1 MKILKPMALALLS
14 GPYERKGQ
22 THLAIVVGAMT
33 TFHGDVL
40 EHEQTLWKSLATIP
54 GFTGSLDELKPKVK
68 PEVMAVG
75 WAFAPPGRK
84 VAARSV
90 KIEFG
95 GFAKELWVVGD
106 RVWKNGVATDPVPF
120 DQMPISWDRAFGGE
134 GYAANPIGRGFAP
147 TKTEDGQTVHS
158 LPNVEFQK
166 KLITSPRD
174 RPPPA
179 GFAPIDPA
187 SPKRLAKLG
196 TYDKRWLETRYP
208 DYPDDFDPTY
218 FNMAPEDQ
226 WLETSI
232 DGSERVVIE
241 HMHPTKE
248 RIEGKIPRFVARAFV
263 SRESALLK
271 EVSLRLDTVLL
282 VPHMERVVLVYRAF
296 VEVKDDEASD
306 VLDLMIAL
314 ERHGEPKGL
323 SHYRAVREKRLDRD
337 KGALYAL
344 RDKDLIPD
352 GTRSGTAANDEELGK
367 LLAREGLVERA
378 TRNRARAQVEQA
390 REQLREAG
398 LDPDEHIPANAVPE
412 EDHKLPDMDAM
423 AEFVETTE
431 KQAQEAIAEAEAKQ
445 KKALDDARK
454 ICEENGLDFDK
465 LLADARKEQGGPPKF
480 TAKGEMERLRDLA
493 ELSAN
498 SGVVIPEIAKLGDPE
513 LEAKLVQ
520 TETILK
526 DTYRKHVHYMPRAH
540 EGDEEYGA
548 RVRFQVEALLVSG
561 EPLADYDFTGADL
574 SGLDFSG
581 RDLSMSFLEAAR
593 LEGCK
598 FVGANLQG
606 TVLARANLK
615 GAVFTRA
622 KLKGANLGEAI
633 CTEALFDGGVDA
645 SEAVFVRTDLRR
657 ANLRGMLLHKAD
669 INEALLDGADL
680 SGIVASELTVLR
692 SDFRGVKLAGATIER
707 SNLLEIDVSGVDFRK
722 CSLPGTVFLDVI
734 ADGANFDDA
743 KVESLR
749 VVGVDR
755 GCSLVGATFRRA
767 NLRTA
772 FFRGARLQKSDFSD
786 ALLDAA
792 DFSKCDLTG
801 ATFEGAR
808 MREARL
814 MKANLTDANLDST
827 DLFQALLGGAI
838 VRGAH
843 FERASLFRAD
853 AMGAV
858 GDDKTSFRGANVNFV
873 RRAPR

>member
-1 MKILKPMALALLS
+1 MKVLKPMALALLT

-33 TFHGDVL
+33 SLQGDVL

-54 GFTGSLDELKPKVK
+54 GFTGALDELKPKVK
-68 PEVMAVG
+68 PEVLAVG
-75 WAFAPPGRK
+75 WAFAPEGRK
-84 VAARSV
+84 VPARRV
-90 KIEFG
+90 KIEVG
-95 GFAKELWVVGD
+95 ALSKELWVVGD
-106 RVWKNGVATDPVPF
+106 RVWNNGVASDPVPF
-120 DQMPISWDRAFGGE
+120 DQMPISWERAFGGE
-134 GYAANPIGRGFAP
+134 GYAANPVGRGLSP
-147 TKTEDGQTVHS
+147 TKTEDGDTVHL
-158 LPNVEFQK
+158 LPNIELPK
-166 KLITSPRD
+166 KLIGSPRD

-179 GFAPIDPA
+179 GFAPIDP
-187 SPKRLAKLG
+187 SWPKRLAKLG

-218 FNMAPEDQ
+218 FNLAPEDQ
-226 WLETSI
+226 WLDAPLE
-232 DGSERVVIE
+232 GQERVVIE

-248 RIEGKIPRFVARAFV
+248 RIEGKIPRFLARAFV
-263 SRESALLK
+263 SRESALLR

-282 VPHMERVVLVYRAF
+282 VPHMERIVLLYRAF
-296 VEVKDDEASD
+296 VEVQDDEASD
-306 VLDLMIAL
+306 VLDLMVAL

-323 SHYRAVREKRLDRD
+323 SHYRTVREKRLDRD
-337 KGALYAL
+337 KGSLYAL

-352 GTRSGTAANDEELGK
+352 GVRSGTAVNDEELGK

-378 TRNRARAQVEQA
+378 TRNRARAQLEET
-390 REQLREAG
+390 REQLRQAG
-398 LDPDEHIPANAVPE
+398 IDPDEHVPKDVPD
-412 EDHKLPDMDAM
+412 EDQQIPDMNGI

-431 KQAQEAIAEAEAKQ
+431 KQAQEAIQEAEAKQ
-445 KKALDDARK
+445 KKALEDARK
-454 ICEENGLDFDK
+454 LCEENGLDFDK
-465 LLADARKEQGGPPKF
+465 LLADAKKDQGGPPKF
-480 TAKGEMERLRDLA
+480 SAKAEMERLRDLA

-498 SGVVIPEIAKLGDPE
+498 SGVVIPEIAKLADPA
-513 LEAKLVQ
+513 LEEKLIQAEAV
-520 TETILK
+520 LK

-540 EGDEEYGA
+540 EGAEEHVA
-548 RVRFQVEALLVSG
+548 RVRLEVEALLIGG
-561 EPLADYDFTGADL
+561 ESLADHDFTGADL
-574 SGLDFSG
+574 SGLDFSD
-581 RDLSMSFLEAAR
+581 RDLSRSFFEAAR

-598 FVGANLQG
+598 FVNANLEG
-606 TVLARANLK
+606 AVLARANLK

-633 CTEALFDGGVDA
+633 CTEVLFDGGIDA
-645 SEAVFVRTDLRR
+645 SEAVFVRTDLRG
-657 ANLRGMLLHKAD
+657 ANLRGMILHKAD

-707 SNLLEIDVSGVDFRK
+707 SNMLEIDVSGVDFRK
-722 CSLPGTVFLDVI
+722 CKLPGTVFLDVI

-743 KVESLR
+743 QVESLR
-749 VVGVDR
+749 IVGVDR
-755 GCSLVGATFRRA
+755 GCSLVKATFRRA
-767 NLRTA
+767 NLRSA
-772 FFRGARLQKSDFSD
+772 FFRGARLQESDFSD

-814 MKANLTDANLDST
+814 MKANLTQANLDCT

-838 VRGAH
+838 VRGAR